1 MIRSIRRRNRKL
13 VKKRRF
19 RNPNIITT
27 TQRILMTNIYTKHF
41 YKLTKIK

>member
-1 MIRSIRRRNRKL
+1 MVKGIRRRNRKL
-13 VKKRRF
+13 AKKRRL
-19 RNPNIITT
+19 RNPNIITR